1 MHFGTHPVVGWAG
14 HPHHSFLLRK
24 AEVIGSGF
32 SALGLE
38 GHMRWF
44 RAGGHTAV
52 LNSPYC
58 TCISL
63 HLCFLLLPKKLS
75 YNKQKI

>member
-14 HPHHSFLLRK
+14 HPHHPFLLRK

-38 GHMRWF
+38 GHNMVSGWWT
-44 RAGGHTAV
+44 HSCSQSS
-52 LNSPYC
+52 L
-58 TCISL
+58 L
-63 HLCFLLLPKKLS
+63 HLHFSPPPLLPKEPS
-75 YNKQKI
+75 YCKQKI